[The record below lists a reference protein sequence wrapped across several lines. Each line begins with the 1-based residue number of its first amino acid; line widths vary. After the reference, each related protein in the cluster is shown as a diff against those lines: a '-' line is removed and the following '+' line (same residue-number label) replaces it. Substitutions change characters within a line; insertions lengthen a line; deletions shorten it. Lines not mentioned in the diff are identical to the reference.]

1 MSRQIVV
8 AGAGPGV
15 GAAVAHR
22 FGRDGYDVGLLARSA
37 DRLESLATELRETG
51 ATADWAPVD
60 LTVRDDV
67 AGAVARFGERTG
79 RIDVLHF
86 NPSAFTQA
94 DPLELTADQLLHD
107 LELGVASMLTV
118 VQAARPFLQAGARV
132 LATGSRS
139 ADRPWAAAASLGV
152 QKAGLRNLVAA
163 VDSTLKNEGIRAA
176 TLTVNG
182 TISEGSAFD
191 PAHIADALYALAQ
204 TSSNDW
210 RTTIPFDG

>member
-1 MSRQIVV
+1 MTRQIVV

-22 FGRDGYDVGLLARSA
+22 FGRDGYDVGLLARST
-37 DRLESLATELRETG
+37 DRLESLAAELRTTG
-51 ATADWAPVD
+51 FTADWAPVD
-60 LTVRDDV
+60 LTVVDDV
-67 AGAVARFGERTG
+67 TAAVTRFGERAG
-79 RIDVLHF
+79 RIDAVHF

-94 DPLELTADQLLHD
+94 NPLELTPEQLLDD
-107 LELGVASMLTV
+107 LNLGVASLLTV
-118 VQAARPFLQAGARV
+118 VQAARPFLHDGARV

-163 VDSTLKNEGIRAA
+163 VDATLRGEGIRAA

-182 TISEGSAFD
+182 TISEGSAYD
-191 PAHIADALYALAQ
+191 PALIADALYALAQ
-204 TSSNDW
+204 TSSEDW
-210 RTTIPFDG
+210 RTTVPFDG